1 MENASSVDALTH
13 LFTSKKD
20 LVIQFL
26 YPVLSL
32 ELKMAVLPLVNKQ
45 IRESVTVKTR
55 DLQYYNFVASE
66 VVIYAD
72 EMTADHN
79 QKLASLKSTSE
90 WQTARIII
98 TSAQFITKLKPFMTL
113 RGSSAKAK

>member
-1 MENASSVDALTH
+1 MVDANKLDALSQ
-13 LFTSKKD
+13 LFTGRKD

-32 ELKMAVLPLVNKQ
+32 EFKMAVLPIVNKQ

-66 VVIYAD
+66 VVMYAD
-72 EMTADHN
+72 ELTADHN
-79 QKLASLKSTSE
+79 QKL
-90 WQTARIII
+90 
-98 TSAQFITKLKPFMTL
+98 
-113 RGSSAKAK
+113 

>member
-1 MENASSVDALTH
+1 
-13 LFTSKKD
+13 
-20 LVIQFL
+20 
-26 YPVLSL
+26 
-32 ELKMAVLPLVNKQ
+32 MAVLPIVNKQ

-66 VVIYAD
+66 VVIYAC

-79 QKLASLKSTSE
+79 QKLASLKTTSD

-98 TSAQFITKLKPFMTL
+98 TSAQFITKLKLFTTH
-113 RGSSAKAK
+113 RSSVQAVK